1 MKLVVLRGPSGSGK
15 STVARLL
22 RERLGTGIAL
32 VEQDHLGRTV
42 LGRRLTDDGANA
54 GLIEALTRAALA
66 AAPAVVLEGI
76 LSSARYG
83 ETLERLRSIPGIE
96 SWFYT
101 FDLPFEETVVRHAT
115 RDTAGSF
122 GEDELRRWWV
132 GSDPLRGPDGR
143 LLEHAIGPESSAAE
157 TVERIVADARLSPGE
172 LPP

>member
-1 MKLVVLRGPSGSGK
+1 MKLIVLRGPSGSGK

-83 ETLERLRSIPGIE
+83 DTLERLRSIPGVE
-96 SWFYT
+96 SWFYA
-101 FDLPFEETVVRHAT
+101 FDLPFEETVARHQT
-115 RDTAGSF
+115 REKAGSF
-122 GEDELRRWWV
+122 GEVELRRWFAERDLLAFTPERLI
-132 GSDPLRGPDGR
+132 GATSSAQETAARIIDEAGLRPGR
-143 LLEHAIGPESSAAE
+143 LL
-157 TVERIVADARLSPGE
+157 R
-172 LPP
+172 